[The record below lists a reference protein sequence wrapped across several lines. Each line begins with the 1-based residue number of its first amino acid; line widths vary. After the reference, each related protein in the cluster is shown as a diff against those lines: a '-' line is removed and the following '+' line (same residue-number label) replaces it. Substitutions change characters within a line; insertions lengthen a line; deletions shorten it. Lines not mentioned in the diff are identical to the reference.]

1 MDSPVRRKWLL
12 ITFLLIMALLI
23 SWSAF
28 WLSGVL
34 SEPPEQETIAVEAV
48 SWNMSRPSDFKRV
61 EELVNNSY
69 TDSGVSV
76 NLFVHV
82 FEYYENNQGWAGFDV
97 VWSKVL
103 VNISV
108 NDGFVESLIVNFTEL
123 DNHAALDIHDDIDR
137 IEVVNLEIAK
147 IVDWDWV
154 FGRNAYIKTM
164 STNHSENAYLE
175 FLFAWMFRDE
185 HNVDH
190 QLAVTLGA
198 TIFNG
203 TSYQRI
209 EMPIQMRA
217 HAMTSIVTIS

>member
-1 MDSPVRRKWLL
+1 M
-12 ITFLLIMALLI
+12 IMSFPSKRASLALLSI
-23 SWSAF
+23 IIPVSLLAAF
-28 WLSGVL
+28 RVTGVL
-34 SEPPEQETIAVEAV
+34 PEPPNRETITVEAV

-123 DNHAALDIHDDIDR
+123 DNHAALDIHDDMDR
-137 IEVVNLEIAK
+137 IEVVNLKIAK

-154 FGRNAYIKTM
+154 FGRNAYIKVM
-164 STNHSENAYLE
+164 STDHPENAYLE
-175 FLFAWMFRDE
+175 FLFAWMFKDPNDTSHE
-185 HNVDH
+185 LSIALEAILFN
-190 QLAVTLGA
+190 GA
-198 TIFNG
+198 T
-203 TSYQRI
+203 YQKTKV
-209 EMPIQMRA
+209 PIQME
-217 HAMTSIVTIS
+217 IFIG

>member
-1 MDSPVRRKWLL
+1 
-12 ITFLLIMALLI
+12 MALLI

-28 WLSGVL
+28 WLAGVL
-34 SEPPEQETIAVEAV
+34 PEPPERETIAVEAV
-48 SWNMSRPSDFKRV
+48 SWNMSRPSDYKPV

-69 TDSGVSV
+69 TDSGVSA
-76 NLFVHV
+76 NLAVQV
-82 FEYYENNQGWAGFDV
+82 FEYYENHQGWAGFDV
-97 VWSKVL
+97 VWSMVL

-108 NDGFVESLIVNFTEL
+108 NDGFVESLIVDFTEL
-123 DNHAALDIHDDIDR
+123 DNDAALDIHDDMDR
-137 IEVVNLEIAK
+137 IEVVNLEIEK

-175 FLFAWMFRDE
+175 FLFAWMFKDQ

-203 TSYQRI
+203 TAYQRI
-209 EMPIQMRA
+209 EMPIQMRT
-217 HAMTSIVTIS
+217 HAMTLIIITSS